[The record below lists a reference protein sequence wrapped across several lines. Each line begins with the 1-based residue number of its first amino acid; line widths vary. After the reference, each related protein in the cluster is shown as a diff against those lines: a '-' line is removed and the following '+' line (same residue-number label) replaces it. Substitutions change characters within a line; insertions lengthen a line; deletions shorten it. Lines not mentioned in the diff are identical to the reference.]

1 VAFFVFG
8 DVKRE
13 DATMSVPAAFVG
25 VILIWST
32 TPLAIQWSSEGAGF
46 LFGVAARMW
55 LGALVCLALMGALS
69 VPLPRHAAALRT
81 YLAAGLGIFGAMTCV
96 YWGAQ
101 FIPSGLISVLYGLTP
116 MVTGLLAALWLGE
129 RAFSAARILGMLLG
143 LGGLAVIF
151 GRGLIGHQ
159 IAVPGVLGVLASVV
173 IHSVSS
179 VWVKRIGAEVPA
191 MAVAGG
197 GLLVAA
203 PLYLLAW
210 LLFDG
215 SAPQA
220 LTPRAGAAIVYLGL
234 VGSVVGFV
242 LFYFVLKRMAAS
254 RIALITLVTPVLAL
268 WLGHGMNGETIDIQ
282 VVSGTALILSG
293 LAAHQWGDRLF
304 AREAGGPASSVEE
317 S

>member
-1 VAFFVFG
+1 
-8 DVKRE
+8 
-13 DATMSVPAAFVG
+13 MSVPAAFMG

-55 LGALVCLALMGALS
+55 LGALVCLALMGLFS

-81 YLAAGLGIFGAMTCV
+81 YLAAGLGIFGAMFCV

-116 MVTGLLAALWLGE
+116 MVTGVLAALWLGE
-129 RAFSAARILGMLLG
+129 RAFSAARIFGMLLG

-151 GRGLIGHQ
+151 GRGLVDHQ
-159 IAVPGVLGVLASVV
+159 IAITGVLGVLASV
-173 IHSVSS
+173 ILHSVSS

-210 LLFDG
+210 LLLDG
-215 SAPQA
+215 AAPEA

-234 VGSVVGFV
+234 IGSVLGFV
-242 LFYFVLKRMAAS
+242 LFYYVLKRMAAS
-254 RIALITLVTPVLAL
+254 RIALITLVTPMLAL
-268 WLGHGMNGETIDIQ
+268 WLGYALNGETIDAQ
-282 VVSGTALILSG
+282 VVAGTALILGG
-293 LAAHQWGDRLF
+293 LAAHQWGDRLL
-304 AREAGGPASSVEE
+304 ARGGGEFASSTEE